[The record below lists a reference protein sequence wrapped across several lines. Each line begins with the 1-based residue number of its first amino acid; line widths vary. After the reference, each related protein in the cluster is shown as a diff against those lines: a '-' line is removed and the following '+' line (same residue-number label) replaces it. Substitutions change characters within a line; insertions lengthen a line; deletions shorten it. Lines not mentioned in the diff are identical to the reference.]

1 MKASHCEGSVGI
13 MTVKQTVDGI
23 YLYFAHNTDS
33 FVSAGIFSALWSI
46 ANGGLLQVLA
56 NMSSDD
62 KKPSSVM
69 SRGNG
74 HGSIAQGGKAFRMKQ
89 PS

>member
-33 FVSAGIFSALWSI
+33 FVSTGMVSLLWSL
-46 ANGGLLQVLA
+46 ANGA
-56 NMSSDD
+56 C
-62 KKPSSVM
+62 
-69 SRGNG
+69 
-74 HGSIAQGGKAFRMKQ
+74 FRCS
-89 PS
+89 PI